1 MKSSVTLPPP
11 GTFVKEDLYA
21 KKRWRQVQYLCE
33 QFWSRW
39 RTEYLANI
47 SLRQKWHTPRWN
59 VQDGDTVIVKEGDVP
74 RNEWRLARVLK
85 VCKDDD
91 GLVRRATIQIG
102 NRGLGKRGERL
113 TKPSIVE
120 RPIQKLVVLVAKS

>member
-1 MKSSVTLPPP
+1 M
-11 GTFVKEDLYA
+11 
-21 KKRWRQVQYLCE
+21 QYLCE

-47 SLRQKWHTPRWN
+47 SLRQKWHELRRN
-59 VQDGDTVIVKEGDVP
+59 VQDGDIVIVKEGEVP

-85 VCKDDD
+85 VCRDDD
-91 GLVRRATIQIG
+91 GLVRRATIQMG